1 MRSLKKFLT
10 VLFCLLNIWFIQNS
24 INAQEEEKQHLS
36 LKSVQCTFYPFTG
49 GNFELS
55 HWSALVQGSNGKL
68 YIGVSTHGDA
78 SYVYEFDPATEQMKL
93 LANITELAGER
104 GKGVWTT
111 GKIHVQMQELDGYI
125 YFGALCED
133 NGPPAIDASS
143 YQGPHWYR
151 INTSNGK
158 VEQLSLINSF
168 WGLLGQ
174 VMDNKRRLIYG
185 LAENGHLYV
194 YNIDQDYTEDL
205 GRVDDWDICRTIFI
219 DDIGNVY
226 GSLVGGRI
234 WKYDVEE
241 KRLFDLQHIRL
252 PIINQPRSLSNPF
265 LDRKTTWRIIEWDP
279 VDLAAY
285 GIIGGTNLLFKYD
298 VSDRQEGIIT
308 PLAQVS
314 PPQFREGNPL
324 IIPTARLAMTISHK
338 ERKIYYLPEMMSAFD
353 YGDVSYDILDEYN
366 LSEQLSG
373 EEVAPLSYILSYD
386 LKNNQIEDLGFIKTA
401 DGRYA
406 YGMDGAQADK
416 DGKIW
421 FVGAF
426 EEPDPEK
433 ASGKIIGKYPY
444 RIGLGCYDPF
454 K

>member
-1 MRSLKKFLT
+1 MQTLKMFHT
-10 VLFCLLNIWFIQNS
+10 VLFCLLSFLFFYNS
-24 INAQEEEKQHLS
+24 VNAQEQKKQNLS
-36 LKSVQCTFYPFTG
+36 VKSVTYTFYPFTG

-55 HWSALVQGSNGKL
+55 HWSALVQASNGKL

-78 SYVYEFDPATEQMKL
+78 AYVYEFDPITEQMKL

-104 GKGVWTT
+104 GKGIWTT
-111 GKIHVQMQELDGYI
+111 GKIHVQMHELDGYV

-151 INTSNGK
+151 INISNGE
-158 VEQLSLINSF
+158 VEQLGLINSF

-174 VMDNKRRLIYG
+174 VLDEKRRLIYG

-194 YNIDQDYTEDL
+194 YHIDDNYTEDL
-205 GRVDDWDICRTIFI
+205 GRVDDWDICRTIFM
-219 DDIGNVY
+219 DDVGNVY
-226 GSLVGGRI
+226 GSLVGGRV

-241 KRLFDLQHIRL
+241 KRLLDLQHIRL
-252 PIINQPRSLSNPF
+252 PIINQPRSLSNPS
-265 LDRKTTWRIIEWDP
+265 LDRKTTWRIIEWDSL
-279 VDLAAY
+279 DRAAY
-285 GIIGGTNLLFKYD
+285 GIIGGTNLLFRY
-298 VSDRQEGIIT
+298 VPNGEEGIIT
-308 PLAQVS
+308 PLAQIS
-314 PPQFREGNPL
+314 PPQFRGGDPL
-324 IIPTARLAMTISHK
+324 IIPTARLAMTISYK

-353 YGDVSYDILDEYN
+353 YGDVSYDIMDEYN

-373 EEVAPLSYILSYD
+373 EEVAPLSYFLSYD
-386 LKNNQIEDLGFIKTA
+386 LETNQITDLGFMKA
-401 DGRYA
+401 EDGRYA
-406 YGMDGAQADK
+406 YGMDGAQAGK

-433 ASGKIIGKYPY
+433 VSGKIIGKYPY
-444 RIGLGCYDPF
+444 RIGLGVYDPF